1 MDKTNRRDFI
11 LKISSVFGSIG
22 VILMAIPVV
31 GVIIEPLLRK
41 NSDTWRTVGKLQDF
55 KVGDTVLVS
64 FLNSD
69 PEPWSGVTA
78 RTASWLRRVSDDEF
92 IAFSVNCTHLGCPVQ
107 WLPDAQLFLCPC
119 HGGVYKKD
127 GSFSAGPPPKDL
139 PQYPV
144 RIVKDE
150 VQIKASPIPITTL

>member
-127 GSFSAGPPPKDL
+127 GSFSAVPPPKDL